1 MLSASKGNV
10 MVKQCVGYH
19 EGFNLIR
26 FDVVNMTDLS
36 LCKLCIIYNNP
47 ILGYRF
53 YHPGYLITQ
62 GIKLASDSVSHI
74 YPLYVKKV
82 VGFAHP
88 CLNNISPG

>member
-1 MLSASKGNV
+1 M
-10 MVKQCVGYH
+10 CVL
-19 EGFNLIR
+19 FTVR

-36 LCKLCIIYNNP
+36 LCKFCIMYNKP
-47 ILGYRF
+47 ILGY
-53 YHPGYLITQ
+53 PGFLIKQ